1 MNGRVLSSLP
11 AALCLAT
18 APAAARAQ
26 AIPAACRSVID
37 AERKEIMTPYH
48 EYLTEGTPGAGD
60 KAATNEAIS
69 AGGVNYIM
77 VHGQWRRSPLT
88 PKDAL
93 DRIQENL
100 STAKAYSCRHV
111 GDESVNGVSAAVYTS
126 HSENEGVIG
135 DSRTWI
141 AKGSGL
147 PVRQEED
154 ITTGGTDKRHMSI
167 RWEYTNVQAPA
178 GVR

>member
-1 MNGRVLSSLP
+1 MNGRVLPSLLG
-11 AALCLAT
+11 ALCLAT
-18 APAAARAQ
+18 APGAAPGQ
-26 AIPAACRSVID
+26 SIPADCRAVIA
-37 AERKEIMTPYH
+37 AEKKEIVTPYH
-48 EYLTEGTPGAGD
+48 EYITKG
-60 KAATNEAIS
+60 AATNEAIS

-77 VHGQWRRSPLT
+77 VHGKWRRSPLT

-93 DRIQENL
+93 NRIQENL
-100 STAKAYSCRHV
+100 STAKAYSCQHV

-126 HSENEGVIG
+126 HSENEGVVG

-141 AKGSGL
+141 AKGTGL

-154 ITTGGTDKRHMSI
+154 ISTGGTDKRHMSI
-167 RWEYTNVQAPA
+167 RWEYANVQAPA